1 MWKVQL
7 FKLNYD
13 QREADAIR
21 DVVES
26 GWITMG
32 EKTRE
37 FERDFEKFLG
47 DDRRATALSSA
58 TASLHIALLSL
69 GVGSGDEVIIP
80 ALTFVAD
87 INVVRAV
94 GATPKLADCGDYN
107 NWNVTAESIKREITN
122 RTKAVI
128 IVHFAGYPCDMDEIV
143 ELCQERGIYLIEDV
157 AHAVGATYRGESCGT
172 FGEFGCFSFFTNKNL
187 SVGEG
192 GMLVTGKRE
201 LERRAKLF
209 RSHGMSALTLD
220 RHKGRAVSYDVELS
234 GFNYRIDDMRSALG
248 VIQLSKLKDA
258 NRARESLVNR
268 YIENLKDVNGLSI
281 PFQNLENITSSYHIF
296 VILLDRYVDREEIM
310 LKLKE
315 VGVQSSI
322 HYPPFREFTAF
333 KDIGL
338 NPAPIAEDIAKRE
351 LTLPLYPTLSV
362 DEVDFVCE
370 NLKNIL
376 GEIR

>member
-143 ELCQERGIYLIEDV
+143 ELCQERGVYLIEDV